1 MRRASVLFALS
12 GTALVAT
19 SAWSIQGMTSAS
31 TLAPAAAVTAV
42 ASPVAPA
49 TWDPAPFGVK
59 CCEVSDSIKSEFNGT
74 AIAKDNCVWF
84 NSVVKV
90 KGRNGGEANVNFVD
104 GHVKFSVDGTDYD
117 IKLPDS
123 RIVFSDST
131 TDASTEFD
139 CGARAW
145 RMDVPSSYTGNVFL
159 DGASFR
165 FPDGLKGGVKNIVW
179 SGEFTS
185 DTCDLSFEWKWAAAV
200 YPDLPDCEDGLC
212 VKPIDGDKMNP
223 YHNSDH
229 AGTPEC
235 FKDDVIGGA
244 RGGGGS
250 NFTGSYSGTSTAS
263 CQ

>member
-1 MRRASVLFALS
+1 
-12 GTALVAT
+12 
-19 SAWSIQGMTSAS
+19 MTSAS
-31 TLAPAAAVTAV
+31 PLAPAAAVVAV

-49 TWDPAPFGVK
+49 PAPAFFGVK
-59 CCEVSDSIKSEFNGT
+59 CCEVSSSITSNFNGT
-74 AIAKDNCVWF
+74 AIAKNNCVWF
-84 NSVVKV
+84 NSIVKV
-90 KGRNGGEANVNFVD
+90 KGRNGGDANVNFVD
-104 GHVKFSVDGTDYD
+104 GHVKFSAGGTDYD

-123 RIVFSDST
+123 RIVFSST
-131 TDASTEFD
+131 TTEAGAEFD

-145 RMDVPSSYTGNVFL
+145 RMDVPSSYADNVFL

-165 FPDGLKGGVKNIVW
+165 FPDGLKGGVKDIVW
-179 SGEFTS
+179 SGTFTS
-185 DTCDLSFEWKWAAAV
+185 DSCDLSFEWKWAAAV

-212 VKPIDGDKMNP
+212 VKPIDGDKLNP
-223 YHNSDH
+223 FHNSDH

-250 NFTGSYSGTSTAS
+250 NFTGSYSGTATAS